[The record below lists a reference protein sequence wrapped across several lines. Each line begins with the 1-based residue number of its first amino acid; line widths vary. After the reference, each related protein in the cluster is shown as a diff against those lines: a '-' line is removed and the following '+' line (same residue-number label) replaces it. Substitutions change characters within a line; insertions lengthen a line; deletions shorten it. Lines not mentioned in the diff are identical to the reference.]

1 MARDVE
7 STQRAARASV
17 QIGTLPLPPDGL
29 CPEHLAFSTHGYCAR
44 KLLEGSDRCYFHT
57 PSVTKYD
64 AEVIKKHF
72 VESVTLAETLTREIA
87 AGRSLEKAYLVNARL
102 GGHMFQPG
110 CDLSRGVFVRADFS
124 DAHLSYSVLDNSDF
138 ALANLERA
146 YLSDCSLSG
155 VRFWSARLFNAKFRN
170 NKFSNVRGLSKEN
183 FRGLRW
189 GWLLTYR
196 MLEEYPQQCE
206 GVYRQLALYFSSQGL
221 LDDASWASYRACI
234 MRHRQLAERLSK
246 AKQFADEMLENMLF
260 PSLPTQMSSL
270 RSAASRVISFWD
282 WARSLMLRMIMGYGE
297 KPIRVLGNAGLVIL
311 LYAMVYHLTGAIS
324 DTTFTGALYFSAI
337 TFTTV
342 GYGDIAPHGPFRLV
356 AASEALTGIFLCGLF
371 LFCLGRRSVG
381 RA

>member
-1 MARDVE
+1 MARDTE
-7 STQRAARASV
+7 LLQKASRAAV
-17 QIGTLPLPPDGL
+17 QIGTLPPPPDGL
-29 CPEHLAFSTHGYCAR
+29 CPEHLTFSTHGYCAR

-57 PSVTKYD
+57 PSVAKYD

-72 VESVTLAETLTREIA
+72 VESITLAEILANEIA

-102 GGHMFQPG
+102 GGHMFQRG
-110 CDLSRGVFVRADFS
+110 SDLSGGVFVRADFS
-124 DAHLSYSVLDNSDF
+124 DAHLSYSLLDNSDF
-138 ALANLERA
+138 ALSNFERA

-155 VRFWSARLFNAKFRN
+155 ARFWRAKLFNAKFRN
-170 NKFSNVRGLSKEN
+170 NKFSNVGGLSKEN

-189 GWLLTYR
+189 GWLPVHR

-246 AKQFADEMLENMLF
+246 AKQLADGMLENMLF
-260 PSLPTQMSSL
+260 PSLPAQMSSI
-270 RSAASRVISFWD
+270 RSAASRVVAFCE
-282 WARSLMLRMIMGYGE
+282 WARSLMLRAVMGYGE
-297 KPIRVLGNAGLVIL
+297 KPVRVLANAGLLIL

-324 DTTFTGALYFSAI
+324 DNTLTGALYFSAI

-342 GYGDIAPHGPFRLV
+342 VR
-356 AASEALTGIFLCGLF
+356 
-371 LFCLGRRSVG
+371 
-381 RA
+381 